1 MVSFTA
7 DGDVVFEIYLPHA
20 QDIVLLGDFTEWESA
35 PIRMLRQQGQDEGW
49 WRALNRLAPGEYTF
63 SYLVDGRS
71 WVPDYAAAGVRRNS
85 YGRWMSLLNVSDPA
99 GPVAI
104 VRNETVAAKPDLRS
118 LRLDRQDRVR
128 NVTNA
133 DSDREFS
140 TSARNGHRHTA

>member
-20 QDIVLLGDFTEWESA
+20 QDIVLLGDFTQWESA

-49 WRALNRLAPGEYTF
+49 WRVLNRLAPGDYSF

-85 YGRWMSLLNVSDPA
+85 YGRWTSLLNVADKLAPVVVVRNDAPAAKSDPR
-99 GPVAI
+99 PI
-104 VRNETVAAKPDLRS
+104 
-118 LRLDRQDRVR
+118 RLDRQERVR
-128 NVTNA
+128 NVSDA

-140 TSARNGHRHTA
+140 TSARNEHRHTA